1 MREELSLSLFDSL
14 DQVPDPRRERTRRH
28 QLVDILVIAVCATI
42 CAAETW
48 EEIAE
53 FGGAKESWFR
63 KFLALPNGIPSH
75 DTFRRVF
82 LRINP
87 KKFQEAF
94 LGWVRSAAQLTPGE
108 IISIDGEQARGA
120 RSRDGKEGLRM
131 VSAWAGGQRLVLGQL
146 KTEDKSN
153 EITAIPLLLELLEL
167 KGCIVTIDAMG
178 CQTKVAA
185 QIISQEADYVLS
197 LKGNQGLLHEE
208 VAEYFAWAE
217 QTDFKDLE
225 YDYCATLEKDH
236 GRIEARR
243 CWVTEDTDW
252 FTEKAEW
259 AGLRSFIMAE
269 AEREVIGQAPTVER
283 RYFISSMGAD
293 AKQSLRAVRGHWQ
306 VENSLHWVLDVAFR
320 EDACRPRT
328 GHAPENLATLRHI
341 AVNLLKQER
350 SCKLGV
356 KSKRLKAGWDE
367 SYMLKVLNI

>member
-1 MREELSLSLFDSL
+1 MSEPASPSLFDTLS
-14 DQVPDPRRERTRRH
+14 QVPDPRLDRTKLH

-53 FGGAKESWFR
+53 FGQAKESWFR
-63 KFLALPNGIPSH
+63 KFLSPPNGIPSH

-82 LRINP
+82 LRLNP
-87 KKFQEAF
+87 RKLQEAF
-94 LGWVRSAAQLTPGE
+94 LGWVRSVAAVTEGE
-108 IISIDGEQARGA
+108 VVAIDGKQVRGA
-120 RSRDGKEGLRM
+120 RTADGKEGLRM
-131 VSAWAGGQRLVLGQL
+131 VSAWACEQRLVLGQL
-146 KTEDKSN
+146 KTEEKSN
-153 EITAIPLLLELLEL
+153 EITAIPVLLELLEL
-167 KGCIVTIDAMG
+167 KGCIVTVDAMG
-178 CQTKVAA
+178 CQREVAA
-185 QIISQEADYVLS
+185 QIIAQEADYVLS

-217 QTDFKDLE
+217 RTNFKDLE

-236 GRIEARR
+236 GRIEGRR
-243 CWVTEDTDW
+243 CWVTQDIDW

-259 AGLRSFIMAE
+259 AGLGSFIMVE
-269 AEREVIGQAPTVER
+269 AEREVVGKAASVER
-283 RYFISSMGAD
+283 RYFISSLGAD
-293 AKQSLRAVRGHWQ
+293 AQQALRAVRCHWQ

-320 EDACRPRT
+320 EDACRTRT
-328 GHAPENLATLRHI
+328 AHAPENLATLRHI

-350 SCKLGV
+350 SCKLGI

>member
-1 MREELSLSLFDSL
+1 MSESASPSLFDTLS
-14 DQVPDPRRERTRRH
+14 QVPDPRLDRTKLH

-53 FGGAKESWFR
+53 FGQAKESWFR

-82 LRINP
+82 LRLNP
-87 KKFQEAF
+87 QKLQEAF
-94 LGWVRSAAQLTPGE
+94 LLWVRSVAEVTDGE
-108 IISIDGEQARGA
+108 VVAIDGKQARGA
-120 RSRDGKEGLRM
+120 RTSDGKEGLRL
-131 VSAWAGGQRLVLGQL
+131 VSAWACEQRLVLGQL
-146 KTEDKSN
+146 KTAEKSN
-153 EITAIPLLLELLEL
+153 EITAIPVLLELLEL
-167 KGCIVTIDAMG
+167 KGCVVTVDAMG
-178 CQTKVAA
+178 CQTAVAA

-197 LKGNQGLLHEE
+197 LKGNQGLMHEE

-217 QTDFKDLE
+217 RTNFKDLE

-236 GRIEARR
+236 GRIEGRR
-243 CWVTEDTDW
+243 CWVTEDTGW

-259 AGLRSFIMAE
+259 AGLRSFIMVE
-269 AEREVIGQAPTVER
+269 AEREVVGHAATVER
-283 RYFISSMGAD
+283 RYFISSLGAD
-293 AKQSLRAVRGHWQ
+293 AKQALRAVRCHWQ

-320 EDACRPRT
+320 EDACRTRT
-328 GHAPENLATLRHI
+328 AHAPENLATLRHI

-350 SCKLGV
+350 SCKLGI

>member
-1 MREELSLSLFDSL
+1 MSDSVTLSLFDSL
-14 DQVPDPRRERTRRH
+14 GEVPDPRRERTKLH

-48 EEIAE
+48 EEIEE
-53 FGGAKESWFR
+53 FGRAKESWFK
-63 KFLALPNGIPSH
+63 KFLALPHGIASH

-82 LRINP
+82 LLIDP
-87 KKFQEAF
+87 QKFQEAF
-94 LGWVRSAAQLTPGE
+94 VVWVRGVAQMTEGE
-108 IISIDGEQARGA
+108 VVAIDGKQVRGA
-120 RSRDGKEGLRM
+120 RTRDGKEGLRM
-131 VSAWAGGQRLVLGQL
+131 VSAWACEQRLVLGQL
-146 KTEDKSN
+146 KTAEKSN

-178 CQTKVAA
+178 CQTEIAA
-185 QIISQEADYVLS
+185 QVIEQEADYVLS
-197 LKGNQGLLHEE
+197 LKGNQGTLYEE
-208 VAEYFAWAE
+208 VEEYFAWAE
-217 QTDFKDLE
+217 KIEFKDLE

-236 GRIEARR
+236 GRIEGRR

-252 FTEKAEW
+252 FTGKAEW
-259 AGLRSFIMAE
+259 AGLRSFIMVE
-269 AEREVIGQAPTVER
+269 AEREVVGQAATVER
-283 RYFISSMGAD
+283 RYFISSLPAD

-320 EDACRPRT
+320 EDACRTRT
-328 GHAPENLATLRHI
+328 GHAPENLATLRHM

-367 SYMLKVLNI
+367 GYMLKVLNL